1 MDPPGYRGNRRNGS
15 NPPPPLFEDTSM
27 SHAPPGQAPGG
38 YAPGGY
44 DDPWSTQWSNPGPAP
59 NAPYAPS
66 GGFGEEPTQASGM
79 LDPTKLAAAAGFSA
93 PMAGVAAQYGQQLAD
108 QGRVQVEQKLESWFA
123 ISKLKYYFAVDN
135 SYVGK
140 KLALLLFPYVQ
151 R

>member
-15 NPPPPLFEDTSM
+15 NPPPPLFEDTSL
-27 SHAPPGQAPGG
+27 SHAPGGQVPGG
-38 YAPGGY
+38 YGHGFE
-44 DDPWSTQWSNPGPAP
+44 DPWAGQYHSGPAQSS
-59 NAPYAPS
+59 PYAPP
-66 GGFGEEPTQASGM
+66 GGGYGEEPTQSAGL